1 MYGYIPA
8 GARKNNLKQ
17 KKDQKKQLRKK
28 TDQKK
33 NYIPG
38 EPKETNEVI

>member
-8 GARKNNLKQ
+8 GARTNNLKKKTEQ
-17 KKDQKKQLRKK
+17 KK
-28 TDQKK
+28 T